1 LFVLDPYVKLYL
13 YDGGKKLF
21 KKKTTIKYKTLNPY
35 YNESFQFK
43 IPQNK
48 IEAMRLVVSV
58 WDYGMY
64 IQIQILVYQTFKMVC
79 VVIFTDKMS
88 KNDFIGQ
95 VVLGCDPE
103 NSSTSLASHG
113 QWSV

>member
-1 LFVLDPYVKLYL
+1 MDVGGSSDPYVKLYIH
-13 YDGGKKLF
+13 DGTKRLS

-48 IEAMRLVVSV
+48 IETISLTVAV
-58 WDYGMY
+58 WDY
-64 IQIQILVYQTFKMVC
+64 
-79 VVIFTDKMS
+79 DKMS

-95 VVLGCDPE
+95 VTLGSTSE
-103 NSSTSLASHG
+103 MSSVSLASQG
-113 QWSV
+113 QWSEMQTTLRPVVKWHCLQAREK